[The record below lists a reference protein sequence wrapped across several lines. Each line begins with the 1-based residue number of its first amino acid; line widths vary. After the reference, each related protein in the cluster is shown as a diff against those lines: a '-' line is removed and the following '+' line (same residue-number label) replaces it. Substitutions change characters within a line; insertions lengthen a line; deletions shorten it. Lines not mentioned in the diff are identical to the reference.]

1 MAEATLIVGRNS
13 LLARAF
19 RDHGGVGDCRFV
31 GHDELDRPDLLNG
44 IGRIVNFAFHP
55 DLRSGPYRAD
65 LDMDLRLGRAAAELG
80 LRYVMIS
87 TRKVYAPDHAFGA
100 SEESPLGPIDA
111 YGRNKLTIER
121 LLANLLGDRLTVLR
135 VGNIVGYDRLAARA
149 SFMSLLLGRLAE
161 EGRVVLDVSPFVQ
174 RDFLPI
180 EQVAAAIR
188 TVLNHDLTGVFN
200 IGSGASVEVG
210 RLALWIIEGFGRGE
224 LVISSPRFH
233 DEFVLDVRK
242 LRAATDWYWPAGAL
256 PEYCRSLGRRLA
268 KAEAAGIH

>member
-1 MAEATLIVGRNS
+1 MADATLIVGRNS

-19 RDHGGVGDCRFV
+19 RDHGGVADCRFV

-44 IGRIVNFAFHP
+44 VGRIVNFAFPP
-55 DLRSGPYRAD
+55 DLRNGPYRAD
-65 LDMDLRLGRAAAELG
+65 LDIDLRLGRAAAELG

-100 SEESPLGPIDA
+100 SEMSPLGPVDA

-121 LLANLLGDRLTVLR
+121 LLSNLLGDRLTVLR
-135 VGNIVGYDRLAARA
+135 IGNVVGYDRQSSRP
-149 SFMSLLLGRLAE
+149 SFMSMVLGRLAE

-188 TVLNHDLTGVFN
+188 SVLNHDFAGVFN
-200 IGSGASVEVG
+200 IGSGASV
-210 RLALWIIEGFGRGE
+210 ALVVPFA
-224 LVISSPRFH
+224 SSA
-233 DEFVLDVRK
+233 
-242 LRAATDWYWPAGAL
+242 LRADWYASASRRRTSSYFDAKALVAVDDGAL
-256 PEYCRSLGRRLA
+256 FLA
-268 KAEAAGIH
+268 IASRAQSS